1 MKSLFRIFVSALFI
15 LTVLI
20 PGNLQYVESG
30 TFHTNHNSMQ
40 VEQDREGI
48 TTIRKVVDK
57 TVANPGDTLTY
68 SIDNI
73 GYSGSELLS
82 NVTVTDQIP
91 VGTSYVAGSAQ
102 PVATDNNGLLTW
114 NIGTSTNKIIGQT
127 GNSSEVISLLG
138 SAGFTTINNN
148 NLLSINGF
156 TTLPGVNRLMLVG
169 ISWSRTDIGDDSRT
183 ITSVTFIG
191 TELTQIGV
199 SHNDQYRDVAIY
211 YLIAPPESTSG
222 DIKITFSGVVNAV
235 AGAII
240 FSGVDQTNP
249 IRTYSGATGD
259 SGAPS
264 VDVETLANDYVLATV
279 VHDRN
284 SALNITGTGQLSH
297 WYTNSGTGTY
307 QVRGAGSS
315 EKATSTLT
323 TMSWNVTSSGTN
335 NDWAI
340 GAVAIKPASTP
351 PTRTTTVTA
360 YPTLISS
367 GDSFTLK
374 AVITNTEDDNEVIPG
389 IPTSITTGGAS
400 VLCGAPTP
408 LSGSIAAGGS
418 LEFTW
423 TCTATAD
430 PSSFG
435 SVALSVDADSGY
447 YATGKSNSVLVVPSL
462 SYQVSIN
469 SNPTISRVINTASI
483 QGDGGIATTASTAIT
498 DILALGNLV
507 WEDDGDG
514 IQEGAEPGV
523 ASVAVTLYTSE
534 GSQVAQTLTNSSGN
548 YSFTGLTAGSSYYL
562 YFGLPEGYI
571 FTSKDQ
577 GDDDA
582 LDSDADP
589 LTGQTGTFIW
599 VGTTPDLSR
608 DAGLRWVYV
617 SKTDRTVTAAPDPV
631 SPCCQEY
638 LVSQTVSASEAP
650 GGITTPATNLT
661 LSDTLASEFSIVPE
675 SITGCEGANIS
686 TDGKTLTCSWPEQ
699 ASGATTTITYRIRKV
714 SAAAISTSGAY
725 PTHVGG
731 SLQYTDHLGLP
742 VMVNY
747 GAGTTTA
754 YLRSAT
760 ECQGDIEIEKTLM
773 TSPVSAGGEVMF
785 RLEISNLSTFPISGF
800 TITDKLDPLLSFVSA
815 QPSICSYDGRAGVDY
830 GRTVTCTVAE
840 VIDGLESFTLDL
852 ATLFMP
858 GITEFFGENTAYVS
872 CPWCIVD
879 SSSDSSV
886 SPLAITG
893 VINFGAFMNHDIVV
907 SWETVDETLIRG
919 FKLYRQS
926 RDIGTLIVYETQA
939 NFPFQIMGSIY
950 SFTDTSYQPG
960 GIYQYFLE
968 TLWMDGTTTMLM
980 TERINA
986 PYRMYLPLMF
996 KLTTW
1001 VR

>member
-360 YPTLISS
+360 YPTMISS

-374 AVITNTEDDNEVIPG
+374 AVITNTEADSEVIPG
-389 IPTSITTGGAS
+389 TLTSITTGGAS
-400 VLCGAPTP
+400 VLCGDPTP

-435 SVALSVDADSGY
+435 SVAFSVDADSGY

-483 QGDGGIATTASTAIT
+483 QGDGGISTTASTAIT
-498 DILALGNLV
+498 DILVLGDLV
-507 WEDDGDG
+507 WEDDGNG
-514 IQEGAEPGV
+514 VHESGEPGV
-523 ASVAVTLYTSE
+523 GSVPVTLYTSE

-562 YFGLPEGYI
+562 SFGLPEGYV

-577 GDDDA
+577 GGDDA

-589 LTGQTGTFIW
+589 VTGQTGAFTW
-599 VGTTPDLSR
+599 NGTTPDLSR
-608 DAGLRWVYV
+608 DAGLRRVYV
-617 SKTDRTVTAAPDPV
+617 SKTDRTVTAAPDPA

-638 LVSQTVSASEAP
+638 LVTQAVSASEAP
-650 GGITTPATNLT
+650 GGITTLATDLT
-661 LSDTLASEFSIVPE
+661 LSDTVANEFSIVPG
-675 SITGCEGANIS
+675 SITGCGSAGIS
-686 TDGKTLTCSWPEQ
+686 TDGKTLSCSWPAQ
-699 ASGATTTITYRIRKV
+699 TVAAPTIITYKIRKA
-714 SAAAISTSGAY
+714 SAAAISTSGDYA
-725 PTHVGG
+725 THVGG

-742 VMVNY
+742 VMLNY
-747 GAGTTTA
+747 GSGMTTA
-754 YLRSAT
+754 YLRSAS

-785 RLEISNLSTFPISGF
+785 RLEISNLSTYPISGF
-800 TITDKLDPLLSFVSA
+800 TVTDILDPLLSFVSA
-815 QPSICSYDGRAGVDY
+815 QPDVCHYDGGEGTDY
-830 GRTVTCTVAE
+830 GGRVTCSVSE
-840 VIDGLESFTLDL
+840 VIDGQEVFTIALT
-852 ATLFMP
+852 TLFMP
-858 GITEFFGENTAYVS
+858 GSTEFFGENTAYVS

-879 SSSDSSV
+879 SSSNSSV

-893 VINFGAFMNHDIVV
+893 VINFGAFIDHDIVV

-919 FKLYRQS
+919 FTLYRQS
-926 RDIGTLIVYETQA
+926 SEIGDLIVYETEAIFSQ
-939 NFPFQIMGSIY
+939 QVLGSKYI
-950 SFTDTSYQPG
+950 FFDTRYQPG
-960 GIYQYFLE
+960 ESYQYVLE
-968 TLWMDGTTTMLM
+968 ILFMDGTQ
-980 TERINA
+980 TELKTDEINA
-986 PYRMYLPLMF
+986 PHKMYFPLVIQ
-996 KLTTW
+996 LTTCA
-1001 VR
+1001 R